1 MRDVLEVIERLDAA
15 IEAAVP
21 RSGDRFGD
29 FRERL
34 DEEDAAWDEYWSIMK
49 PLTEQERHLVDP
61 KLPPVAKARA
71 ESERRRQVFYAQ
83 QTENIRAAWA
93 AREGGDA

>member
-1 MRDVLEVIERLDAA
+1 MRDILEVIERFDAA

-21 RSGDRFGD
+21 QSGDRFGD

-34 DEEDAAWDEYWSIMK
+34 DEEDAAWDEYWSIME

-61 KLPPVAKARA
+61 KLPAVAEVLV
-71 ESERRRQVFYAQ
+71 ESERRRQAFYAE

-93 AREGGDA
+93 AMEEGGA